1 MTRLSAALVSLALL
15 VGAVAFVSPGLP
27 QAQPAEDP
35 AIVGADGT
43 LTLDFD
49 DVEIRDLVRYIA
61 EATGRNFIVDPR
73 VSGKVTLISPSP
85 VAPEAALDMLESLLA
100 TSGFA
105 IVPAGDAEQ
114 VIPVAEASKS
124 PVEVAPTNARP
135 GQVVTQVAQLEH
147 VSIASIIPI
156 VKPLLSKDAVLTGYA
171 PTNSLILTENFSNMK
186 RLLSVV
192 RQLDTASSAGAI
204 ELIPLSHADAGQ
216 VASVLRSIYSQNAAN
231 GAEGARKVQIIPE
244 VGGNNLIVVA
254 DLAEMRD
261 IRRLVDQ
268 MDTESDS
275 NVKAIEI
282 VYLRNA
288 NAEDLAKVLNSVL
301 DKTETAK
308 EDTTAAAA
316 SDANT
321 NATLKPLEAFK
332 SKVSVVADESTNA
345 LVLSAEPA
353 DMVVLKDV
361 IQKLDIRR
369 LQVYVEALIM
379 EVSSEM
385 SDQFGIEWRSAS
397 NFSRN
402 SGIVPFGGTSFGN
415 NITNLSQNPL
425 NLPTGFAFGLAG
437 GNITFRGQEFANI
450 GLLVN
455 ALKADT
461 NVNILST
468 PQILTLDN
476 QQAEIIVGD
485 NVPFVTGT
493 YSSNANG
500 GDNPFQTIERKDIGL
515 TLRMTPQISENGF
528 IRMEIYQEIS
538 SVAQNTIQATDL
550 VTRKRSIKTSVVVPN
565 QQMIVLGGLIR
576 DDITENNQSIPCL
589 AGLAGAGELFKNTR
603 VQNNKTNLM
612 VFIKPQII
620 NAYDD
625 IETVTQ
631 RKYTQIRGFQTE
643 TRREGS
649 KLVRRIIQGESDIV
663 PDNIKNG
670 GARTTI
676 TPPPA
681 PVAAPTPIAPPTPQA
696 PVQPAADKAVELQ
709 PADLAPAPVPDLDL
723 KRPAPKPAEP
733 KPLSLK
739 KPEPAAPPSAPL
751 SLKRPPKP
759 DPVVAAPA
767 PVAKTTP
774 APEDLPAVDIEPTV
788 AKVATPD
795 ISTPEADLP
804 AAAPADALPQPAFD
818 AGASLPAP
826 VAAISFPTDSVT
838 MDAFYRDHIDR
849 VATQL
854 KESPRLKV
862 EVRGY
867 AAPGSGVEGRKRAL
881 ARSVAVQNYLVSA
894 GIPESQIETYAT
906 TSDDPSTSS
915 VNRVDV
921 LRVR

>member
-1 MTRLSAALVSLALL
+1 
-15 VGAVAFVSPGLP
+15 
-27 QAQPAEDP
+27 
-35 AIVGADGT
+35 
-43 LTLDFD
+43 
-49 DVEIRDLVRYIA
+49 
-61 EATGRNFIVDPR
+61 
-73 VSGKVTLISPSP
+73 
-85 VAPEAALDMLESLLA
+85 
-100 TSGFA
+100 
-105 IVPAGDAEQ
+105 
-114 VIPVAEASKS
+114 
-124 PVEVAPTNARP
+124 
-135 GQVVTQVAQLEH
+135 
-147 VSIASIIPI
+147 
-156 VKPLLSKDAVLTGYA
+156 
-171 PTNSLILTENFSNMK
+171 
-186 RLLSVV
+186 
-192 RQLDTASSAGAI
+192 
-204 ELIPLSHADAGQ
+204 
-216 VASVLRSIYSQNAAN
+216 
-231 GAEGARKVQIIPE
+231 
-244 VGGNNLIVVA
+244 
-254 DLAEMRD
+254 
-261 IRRLVDQ
+261 
-268 MDTESDS
+268 
-275 NVKAIEI
+275 
-282 VYLRNA
+282 
-288 NAEDLAKVLNSVL
+288 
-301 DKTETAK
+301 
-308 EDTTAAAA
+308 
-316 SDANT
+316 
-321 NATLKPLEAFK
+321 
-332 SKVSVVADESTNA
+332 
-345 LVLSAEPA
+345 
-353 DMVVLKDV
+353 
-361 IQKLDIRR
+361 
-369 LQVYVEALIM
+369 
-379 EVSSEM
+379 
-385 SDQFGIEWRSAS
+385 
-397 NFSRN
+397 
-402 SGIVPFGGTSFGN
+402 
-415 NITNLSQNPL
+415 
-425 NLPTGFAFGLAG
+425 
-437 GNITFRGQEFANI
+437 
-450 GLLVN
+450 
-455 ALKADT
+455 
-461 NVNILST
+461 
-468 PQILTLDN
+468 
-476 QQAEIIVGD
+476 
-485 NVPFVTGT
+485 
-493 YSSNANG
+493 
-500 GDNPFQTIERKDIGL
+500 
-515 TLRMTPQISENGF
+515 
-528 IRMEIYQEIS
+528 
-538 SVAQNTIQATDL
+538 
-550 VTRKRSIKTSVVVPN
+550 
-565 QQMIVLGGLIR
+565 
-576 DDITENNQSIPCL
+576 
-589 AGLAGAGELFKNTR
+589 
-603 VQNNKTNLM
+603 M